1 MTAIQLRVPV
11 VVNRGRRIGY
21 ASHAMTPTARLTP
34 LLPRL
39 ADRLARVS
47 ARWVPD
53 SFSIACL
60 LTLVTFALG
69 LTIGRAGPVQCL
81 TAWGSGFWELLSF
94 AMQIAV
100 VIFAGYIVA
109 VSPPVTRALES
120 VAALPRSPRQAV
132 AWTAFLSLVLCWLNW
147 GLGLIA
153 SAVLVRFMAR
163 RNPGADYRLLVAVA
177 YFGMGATWHAGPS
190 GSVPLL
196 MATPET
202 FMIRDGL
209 IAAPIPLSETV
220 FTATNLVLTAIVTA
234 GLTLF
239 AALLHPPAGQAVR
252 ADPRALEALAAFEP
266 PACPARP
273 QPADRLMHSA
283 VPHRLVGLLGLAYM
297 ATQIAAAG
305 VNLTLDGVN
314 LLFLSLGL
322 VLHPTTASVVKAAE
336 EAVRPLHGVI
346 LQFPLYAG
354 IYGIM
359 KGTALAAALAS
370 AFLSVATART
380 FPLIVF
386 WYSAVLDYFVPSGGG
401 KWAIE
406 ALYVLRAGDALGVPV
421 REVAMAYAYGDMAT
435 NIIQPF
441 WAIPLLGVAR
451 LEFRDILGYEILVF
465 ALYTATLSAFLLMS

>member
-1 MTAIQLRVPV
+1 VT
-11 VVNRGRRIGY
+11 
-21 ASHAMTPTARLTP
+21 S

-39 ADRLARVS
+39 ADRLARAS

-69 LTIGRAGPVQCL
+69 LTVGRAGPRQCL
-81 TAWGSGFWELLSF
+81 TAWGAGFWELLSF

-109 VSPPVTRALES
+109 VSPPVTRALEG

-132 AWTAFLSLVLCWLNW
+132 AWTAFLSLALCWLNW

-177 YFGMGATWHAGPS
+177 YLGMGATWHAGPS

-196 MATPET
+196 MATPDT

-209 IAAPIPLSETV
+209 IAAPIPLSQTV
-220 FTATNLVLTAIVTA
+220 FTPLNLALTALVTA
-234 GLTLF
+234 GLTVF
-239 AALLHPPAGQAVR
+239 AALLHPPDGQAVR

-266 PACPARP
+266 PARPERP
-273 QPADRLMHSA
+273 QPADRLMHSG
-283 VPHRLVGLLGLAYM
+283 VPHRLVGLLGLAHM
-297 ATQIAAAG
+297 ATQVAASG

-359 KGTALAAALAS
+359 KGTALAAALAA

-406 ALYVLRAGDALGVPV
+406 ALYVLRAGQALGVPV
-421 REVAMAYAYGDMAT
+421 RDVAMAYAYGDMAT
-435 NIIQPF
+435 NIVQPF

-465 ALYTATLSAFLLMS
+465 ALYTAVLSAVLLVL

>member
-1 MTAIQLRVPV
+1 M
-11 VVNRGRRIGY
+11 
-21 ASHAMTPTARLTP
+21 AS

-69 LTIGRAGPVQCL
+69 LTVGRAGLLQCL
-81 TAWGSGFWELLSF
+81 KAWGGGFWELLSF

-100 VIFAGYIVA
+100 VIFAGYLVA
-109 VSPPVTRALES
+109 VSPPVTRALEA

-153 SAVLVRFMAR
+153 SAVLVRFVAR

-177 YFGMGATWHAGPS
+177 YLGMGATWHAGPS

-196 MATPET
+196 LATPDT

-209 IAAPIPLSETV
+209 IAGPIPLSETI
-220 FTATNLVLTAIVTA
+220 FTPLNLVLTVFVTV
-234 GLTLF
+234 GLTVF
-239 AALLHPPAGQAVR
+239 AWLLHPPAGQVVR
-252 ADPRALEALAAFEP
+252 ADARALEALAGFAPPVRPEP
-266 PACPARP
+266 P
-273 QPADRLMHSA
+273 QPADRVMYSRWL
-283 VPHRLVGLLGLAYM
+283 HRVVGALGIGYL
-297 ATQIAAAG
+297 ATQVAAAG
-305 VNLTLDGVN
+305 VNLTLDSVN

-322 VLHPTTASVVKAAE
+322 VLHPTPASVIKAAE
-336 EAVRPLHGVI
+336 EAVRPLHGVV

-359 KGTALAAALAS
+359 KGTALAAALAA

-406 ALYVLRAGDALGVPV
+406 ALYVLRAGQALGVPV
-421 REVAMAYAYGDMAT
+421 TEVAMAYAYGDMAT

-465 ALYTATLSAFLLMS
+465 ALYTAVLSAFLLLV